1 MTEKTR
7 TLLLLHL
14 AVLLAGGT
22 GLFGRII
29 SLSGL
34 PLVCYR
40 VMVSIVFMTL
50 FMVLTGRLR
59 RIPRGD
65 ALRIAGCGVLLAIHW
80 TCFYS
85 SIQASNVSVGV
96 TCIATTCF
104 FTAILGPLINRTRFS
119 VVQLV
124 ISFISIAGILLIF
137 TLDVRYRLG
146 ILFGLMCSAVY
157 ALFSILNNRVAAATG
172 ADSPTMLFYE
182 LLGGGVFLIA
192 SMPVLALVSPE
203 TNIVPSTNDI
213 WALLLLG
220 SVFTLIPFLLQI
232 HALSR
237 LSPFTVNV
245 TYNLEP
251 VYSIFL
257 AALMFGEAA
266 EVGWSF
272 WAGLLLVIVSVVLQT
287 RFEKKNSAI

>member
-1 MTEKTR
+1 MTEKNR

-40 VMVSIVFMTL
+40 VMVSIVCMTL
-50 FMVLTGRLR
+50 FMALTGRLR
-59 RIPRGD
+59 RIPR
-65 ALRIAGCGVLLAIHW
+65 AYVLKIAGCGVLLAIHW
-80 TCFYS
+80 TFFYS

-104 FTAILGPLINRTRFS
+104 FTAILSPLINRTRFS
-119 VVQLV
+119 TVQLL

-146 ILFGLMCSAVY
+146 IVLGLMCSAVY
-157 ALFSILNNRVAAATG
+157 SLFSILNNRVAAATG
-172 ADSPTMLFYE
+172 ADSPTMLMYE
-182 LLGGGVFLIA
+182 LLGGGVFLILC
-192 SMPVLALVSPE
+192 MPVLAFVSPA
-203 TNIVPSTNDI
+203 TNLVPSGSDI
-213 WALLLLG
+213 WALVLLG

-232 HALSR
+232 HALSK
-237 LSPFTVNV
+237 LSAFTVNV

-251 VYSIFL
+251 VYSIFF
-257 AALMFGEAA
+257 AALFFGEAA

-272 WAGLLLVIVSVVLQT
+272 WAGLLLVVISVVLQT

>member
-1 MTEKTR
+1 MSERNK

-22 GLFGRII
+22 GLFGRLI

-40 VMVSIVFMTL
+40 VMVSIVCMTL
-50 FMVLTGRLR
+50 FMFFTGKLK
-59 RIPRGD
+59 RIPRSSV
-65 ALRIAGCGVLLAIHW
+65 LMIAGCGVLLAIHW
-80 TCFYS
+80 VFFYA

-96 TCIATTCF
+96 TCIATSCF
-104 FTAILGPLINRTRFS
+104 FTTLFLPIVNRSRFS
-119 VVQLV
+119 LRQLL
-124 ISFISIAGILLIF
+124 ISFISIAGTLLIF

-146 ILFGLMCSAVY
+146 IAFGLLCAAVY
-157 ALFSILNNRVAAATG
+157 SLFSILNKRVAAATG
-172 ADSPTMLFYE
+172 SDSPTMLFYE
-182 LLGGGVFLIA
+182 LLGGGAFLIIC
-192 SMPVLALVSPE
+192 MPLMALVRPGADL
-203 TNIVPSTNDI
+203 VPSTSDI

-232 HALSR
+232 HALAR

-251 VYSIFL
+251 VYSIIF
-257 AALMFGEAA
+257 AAILFGEAT
-266 EVGWSF
+266 EVGLYF
-272 WAGLLLVIVSVVLQT
+272 WLGLGLVILSVVLQT
-287 RFEKKNSAI
+287 VEEKRNTDS

>member
-1 MTEKTR
+1 MTDKNR

-14 AVLLAGGT
+14 AVLLAGAT
-22 GLFGRII
+22 GLFGRLI

-40 VMVSIVFMTL
+40 VIVSIIFMIL
-50 FMVLTGRLR
+50 FMAVTGRLK
-59 RIPRGD
+59 RIPRTHF
-65 ALRIAGCGVLLAIHW
+65 LKIAACGVLLAIHW
-80 TCFYS
+80 VFFYA

-96 TCIATTCF
+96 TCIATSCF
-104 FTAILGPLINRTRFS
+104 FTTVFLPLINRTRFS
-119 VVQLV
+119 LRQLLV
-124 ISFISIAGILLIF
+124 SFISIAGTLLIF

-146 ILFGLMCSAVY
+146 IILGLLCAAVY
-157 ALFSILNNRVAAATG
+157 SLFSIFNKKVAAATG

-182 LLGGGVFLIA
+182 LLGGEAFLLLC
-192 SMPVLALVSPE
+192 MPVLALVRPE
-203 TNIVPSTNDI
+203 VNLVPSVSDI

-232 HALSR
+232 HALAR

-251 VYSIFL
+251 VYSIIF
-257 AALMFGEAA
+257 AAILFGEAA
-266 EVGWSF
+266 EVGLYF
-272 WAGLLLVIVSVVLQT
+272 WLGLGLVVISVLLQT
-287 RFEKKNSAI
+287 VEEKRNRDY

>member
-1 MTEKTR
+1 MTEKNR
-7 TLLLLHL
+7 TLLLLHF

-29 SLSGL
+29 SLSGI

-40 VMVSIVFMTL
+40 VIVSIVCMTL
-50 FMVLTGRLR
+50 FMVLTGRLKP
-59 RIPRGD
+59 IPRAD
-65 ALRIAGCGVLLAIHW
+65 ALKIAGCGVLLAIHW
-80 TCFYS
+80 TFFYS

-104 FTAILGPLINRTRFS
+104 FTAIFSPLINHTRFS
-119 VVQLV
+119 AVQML

-137 TLDVRYRLG
+137 TLDIRYRLG
-146 ILFGLMCSAVY
+146 IALGLMCSAAYSV
-157 ALFSILNNRVAAATG
+157 FSVLNNRVASSTG
-172 ADSPTMLFYE
+172 ASSPTMLFYE
-182 LLGGGVFLIA
+182 LLGGGAFLILC
-192 SMPVLALVSPE
+192 MPVLALVSPG
-203 TNIVPSTNDI
+203 TNLMPSSSDI
-213 WALLLLG
+213 WALVLLG

-232 HALSR
+232 YALSK
-237 LSPFTVNV
+237 LSAFTVNV

-251 VYSIFL
+251 VYSIFF
-257 AALMFGEAA
+257 AALLFGEAA

-272 WAGLLLVIVSVVLQT
+272 WAGLLLVVISVVLQT

>member
-1 MTEKTR
+1 MTEKNR
-7 TLLLLHL
+7 TLLLLHV

-29 SLSGL
+29 SLSGI

-40 VMVSIVFMTL
+40 VMVSIVCMTL
-50 FMVLTGRLR
+50 FMALTGRLKP
-59 RIPRGD
+59 IPRGD
-65 ALRIAGCGVLLAIHW
+65 AIKIAGCGVLLAIHW
-80 TCFYS
+80 TFFYS

-104 FTAILGPLINRTRFS
+104 FTAIFGPLINRRPVS
-119 VVQLV
+119 AVQLA
-124 ISFISIAGILLIF
+124 ISFVSIAGILLIF

-146 ILFGLMCSAVY
+146 IFFGLMCSAVY
-157 ALFSILNNRVAAATG
+157 ALFSILNNRVAAAAG

-182 LLGGGVFLIA
+182 LLGGGAFLA
-192 SMPVLALVSPE
+192 MSMPVLALVSPQ
-203 TNIVPSTNDI
+203 TNLVPSAGDV

-232 HALSR
+232 HALAR
-237 LSPFTVNV
+237 LTPFTVNV

-251 VYSIFL
+251 VYSIIF
-257 AALMFGEAA
+257 AALLFGEAS

-287 RFEKKNSAI
+287 RFEKKNSAN

>member
-1 MTEKTR
+1 MTEKNR

-14 AVLLAGGT
+14 AVLLAGAT
-22 GLFGRII
+22 GLFGRLI

-40 VMVSIVFMTL
+40 VIVSIVFMIL
-50 FMVLTGRLR
+50 FMAFTGRLR
-59 RIPRGD
+59 VIPR
-65 ALRIAGCGVLLAIHW
+65 AHFLRIAACGVLLAIHW
-80 TCFYS
+80 VFFYA

-96 TCIATTCF
+96 TCIATSCF
-104 FTAILGPLINRTRFS
+104 FTTVFLPLINRSRFS
-119 VVQLV
+119 VRQLL
-124 ISFISIAGILLIF
+124 ISFISIAGTLLIF

-146 ILFGLMCSAVY
+146 IVLGLLCSAVY
-157 ALFSILNNRVAAATG
+157 SLFSIFNKRVAASTG

-182 LLGGGVFLIA
+182 LLGGEAFLLLC
-192 SMPVLALVSPE
+192 MPVLVLVRPE
-203 TNIVPSTNDI
+203 VNIVPSLSDI

-232 HALSR
+232 HALAR

-251 VYSIFL
+251 VYSIIF
-257 AALMFGEAA
+257 AAILFGEAA
-266 EVGWSF
+266 EVGLYF
-272 WAGLLLVIVSVVLQT
+272 WLGLGLVIISVILQT
-287 RFEKKNSAI
+287 IEEKRNRDY